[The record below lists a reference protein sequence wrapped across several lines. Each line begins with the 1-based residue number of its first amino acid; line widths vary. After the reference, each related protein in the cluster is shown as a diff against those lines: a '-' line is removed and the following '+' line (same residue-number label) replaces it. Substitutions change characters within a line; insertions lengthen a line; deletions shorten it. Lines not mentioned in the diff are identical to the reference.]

1 MSWIPFDAAAAP
13 AWDAFVAAQ
22 PGGRMVHLSG
32 YKAAV
37 EGTYG
42 FAPFY
47 RMYRAGGA
55 IRAIFP
61 GFFHPSRIYGRKIV
75 SQPFSEYGG
84 LLLGGD
90 ASAPERAAILD
101 EFAVAARRAL
111 AVTRYAHLEMRSPLS
126 LSPEEKGRFA
136 GAPLCRRAARPLA
149 DPEAM
154 WKALDPKDRNV
165 IQKARSYGLA
175 FAEDPG
181 EAALRRE
188 FYPLYLATMKRLGSP
203 PHPLAHFL
211 RLRRGLGRAMK
222 LFCVRF
228 RGRPVAALMAWAV
241 GATVHVT
248 DLCSDRAA
256 FFLKPNDFAVWE
268 FQRWA
273 CEAGYATFDF
283 GPVRYRGQEIF
294 KKKWRMDLT
303 DYGYAYVSDRPDRIR
318 NTFTGGG
325 GLMAAAPEIW
335 KAAVPLGLTRFV
347 GKYLRREVGL

>member
-1 MSWIPFDAAAAP
+1 MSWIPFDDAAAP
-13 AWDAFVAAQ
+13 DWDAFVAVQ

-47 RMYRAGGA
+47 RMYRTGGD

-61 GFFHPSRIYGRKIV
+61 GFFHPSHLYGRKIV

-84 LLLGGD
+84 LLLAAD
-90 ASAPERAAILD
+90 ASSAERAAILD
-101 EFAVAARRAL
+101 EFEAAARRAL
-111 AVTRYAHLEMRSPLS
+111 AVTGFAHLEMRSPLS
-126 LSPEEKGRFA
+126 LTDAEMRRFA
-136 GAPLCRRAARPLA
+136 GAPLFKRAERPLA

-154 WKALDPKDRNV
+154 WKALDPKDRNI
-165 IQKARSYGLA
+165 IQKARGYGLA
-175 FAEDPG
+175 FTE
-181 EAALRRE
+181 EARETPLRRD

-222 LFCVRF
+222 VFLVRF
-228 RGRPVAALMAWAV
+228 RGRPVAALVAWAV
-241 GATVHVT
+241 GSTVHVT
-248 DLCSDRAA
+248 DMCSDQAA

-268 FQRWA
+268 FLRWA
-273 CEAGYATFDF
+273 REEGCATFDF

-294 KKKWRMDLT
+294 KKKWRMELT
-303 DYGYAYVSDRPDRIR
+303 DYTYAYLTDRPDRVR

-325 GLMAAAPEIW
+325 GLMAAAPGIW
-335 KAAVPLGLTRFV
+335 KAVLPVGLTRLV